1 MSPLRKRIKLK
12 GRLKRYMQT
21 SLYLGVLLAIVN
33 LMVYLLNVP
42 SGLVVTCFLLLYF
55 AVVLSLQ
62 LYNNPVIM
70 NELISFATQYG
81 QVQKV
86 LLRELE
92 IPYAM
97 LDETGCI
104 IWTNEAFERVVH
116 KEKGYKKSITS
127 LFPSVTREKLPGEQ
141 DMAEMDL
148 TFHDCSYV
156 VKMRKISLSE
166 MVKSSDIIDG
176 EGYGGYLI
184 AFYLFD
190 ETALRIALQEVDDQS
205 LAVGMIYLDNYDEAL
220 ESVEEVRR
228 SLLVA
233 LIDRKVNKYI
243 SALDG
248 ICKKIEKDKYMIVL
262 RKKATELLRENKFDL
277 LDEVKTVNIG
287 NEMAVTISI
296 GVGLD
301 GLSYAQNYEFARNA
315 IDLALGR
322 GGDQAVVKTPD
333 NIIYFGGKSQKV
345 EKNTR
350 VKARVKAQALREII
364 SGKERVLIMGHRL
377 ADVDSFGAA
386 VGIYRIATTL
396 DRKAYI
402 VLNDVSTSVKPM
414 VELFK
419 SHADYQDD
427 MIVNSQQAIE
437 LAGSNNVLVVVD
449 VNKPSI
455 TECPELLRM
464 CKSIVVLDHH
474 RQGAEIIE
482 NATLSYVEAYA
493 SSTCEMVSE
502 ILQYIGES
510 IKISSEEADCMY
522 SGIMIDTSNFMTK
535 TGVRTFEA
543 AAFLRRNGAD
553 VTRVRKLFRE
563 DAVEYK
569 AKADA
574 VSQAEIYR
582 GIFAI
587 STCSSE
593 DIQSP
598 TIVGAQAAN
607 ELLNIKGVKAS
618 FVLTEYQGQIFVS
631 ARSIDEINVQIIM
644 ERMGGGGH
652 LSTAGCQLEGVSVSE
667 GIGVLKGTLDKM
679 IADGDLTI
687 E

>member
-21 SLYLGVLLAIVN
+21 SIYLGLLLVIVN
-33 LMVYLLNVP
+33 LLVYLINVP

-97 LDETGCI
+97 LDETGRV

-116 KEKGYKKSITS
+116 KEKGYRKSITS
-127 LFPSVTREKLPGEQ
+127 LFPSITREKLPGEQ
-141 DMAEMDL
+141 DMVEMDVA
-148 TFHDCSYV
+148 FHDGSYV
-156 VKMRKISLSE
+156 AKMRKISLSE
-166 MVKSSDIIDG
+166 MVESSDIIAG

-333 NIIYFGGKSQKV
+333 NITYFGGKSQQV

-364 SGKERVLIMGHRL
+364 SGKECVLIMGHRL

-419 SHADYQDD
+419 THADYQDD

-437 LAGSNNVLVVVD
+437 LAGSNTVLVVVD

-522 SGIMIDTSNFMTK
+522 SGIMIDTNNFMTK

-607 ELLNIKGVKAS
+607 ELLNIKGIKAS

-652 LSTAGCQLEGVSVSE
+652 LSTAGVSVSE

-679 IADGDLTI
+679 IADGDLII

>member
-1 MSPLRKRIKLK
+1 
-12 GRLKRYMQT
+12 
-21 SLYLGVLLAIVN
+21 
-33 LMVYLLNVP
+33 
-42 SGLVVTCFLLLYF
+42 
-55 AVVLSLQ
+55 
-62 LYNNPVIM
+62 
-70 NELISFATQYG
+70 
-81 QVQKV
+81 
-86 LLRELE
+86 
-92 IPYAM
+92 
-97 LDETGCI
+97 
-104 IWTNEAFERVVH
+104 
-116 KEKGYKKSITS
+116 
-127 LFPSVTREKLPGEQ
+127 
-141 DMAEMDL
+141 
-148 TFHDCSYV
+148 
-156 VKMRKISLSE
+156 
-166 MVKSSDIIDG
+166 
-176 EGYGGYLI
+176 
-184 AFYLFD
+184 
-190 ETALRIALQEVDDQS
+190 
-205 LAVGMIYLDNYDEAL
+205 
-220 ESVEEVRR
+220 
-228 SLLVA
+228 
-233 LIDRKVNKYI
+233 
-243 SALDG
+243 
-248 ICKKIEKDKYMIVL
+248 
-262 RKKATELLRENKFDL
+262 
-277 LDEVKTVNIG
+277 
-287 NEMAVTISI
+287 
-296 GVGLD
+296 
-301 GLSYAQNYEFARNA
+301 
-315 IDLALGR
+315 
-322 GGDQAVVKTPD
+322 
-333 NIIYFGGKSQKV
+333 
-345 EKNTR
+345 
-350 VKARVKAQALREII
+350 
-364 SGKERVLIMGHRL
+364 MGHRL

-437 LAGSNNVLVVVD
+437 LAGSNTVLVVVD

-652 LSTAGCQLEGVSVSE
+652 LSTAGCQLEGVSISE